1 MNYVSKITNKTVFKI
16 NALGEILSSSL
27 PANDILN
34 KFSHQITNIDHI
46 FPGSFNL
53 LLRELLNN
61 GSIDAILDVDN
72 IRLWI
77 CKLDDGLFLLEH
89 HDMARI
95 RHQEAE
101 IGNLKKM
108 VRKVEE
114 LASLGEMVAQI
125 SHELN
130 TPLGICV
137 TSATFLTDQL
147 NKLDRDFSENSLT
160 QNNLRQ
166 LLDSMQKTTVL
177 TTSNLV
183 RASKIIN
190 GLRDLS
196 KDTRR
201 HDKEKISLSL
211 YVKEILTQ
219 LQPLLEKKKVK
230 AQIFVS
236 DQIMVYESPGSI
248 SQVISNLVVNSLRH
262 GFPNHQ
268 FSAFSEI
275 EISAK
280 IIEGWVE
287 VTYSDNGIGAPSEIR
302 SKIFEPFVS
311 GSDDKLS
318 SGLGM
323 SIIRDLVEQEMGGT
337 VRLLEPDFGF
347 SLVFN
352 VKEHK

>member
-1 MNYVSKITNKTVFKI
+1 MKYVSKIANKTIFKI
-16 NALGEILSSSL
+16 SALGEILSASL
-27 PANDILN
+27 PARDILK
-34 KFSHQITNIDHI
+34 KFGHQITNIDHI

-53 LLRELLNN
+53 LLRDLLNN
-61 GSIDAILDVDN
+61 GSTDATLDVDN

-77 CKLDDGLFLLEH
+77 CKLDDELFLLEH
-89 HDMARI
+89 HDMGGI
-95 RHQEAE
+95 LHQEAE
-101 IGNLKKM
+101 LKNLQKM

-147 NKLDRDFSENSLT
+147 SRLDREFSGNSLT

-166 LLDSMQKTTVL
+166 LIASMQKATVL
-177 TTSNLV
+177 TTSNLA

-190 GLRDLS
+190 SLRNLS

-201 HDKEKISLSL
+201 HDKEKISLSIF
-211 YVKEILTQ
+211 VKEILMQ

-230 AQIFVS
+230 VQIFVS
-236 DQIMVYESPGSI
+236 DQIMVYESPGSV

-262 GFPNHQ
+262 GFPHYQ
-268 FSAFSEI
+268 LSASSEI

-280 IIEGWVE
+280 VIDGWVE
-287 VTYSDNGIGAPSEIR
+287 ITYRDNGVGAPSEIR
-302 SKIFEPFVS
+302 TKIFEPFVS
-311 GSDDKLS
+311 GGNDELS

-323 SIIRDLVEQEMGGT
+323 SIIRDLVEREMGGT

-347 SLVFN
+347 SLAF
-352 VKEHK
+352 KMRELK